1 MPMMFDSSASY
12 QGPELEMRWPVSSTH
27 CSRAI
32 SGSNETS
39 SWKPSKFSKNPCKCQ
54 KIHWIDRS
62 GALILNSCLWLSRRV
77 VFRVAKPHPKVMWLQ
92 RSQASI
98 WRRSHGMYLDPAAS
112 RSSEGRFRYCGGLLS
127 IAGIDMSTWHFLL
140 AKRCR
145 KCSQVHPLKQKG
157 SLFVLL
163 SFFDLTFDHGLCSW
177 VQTCRS
183 WIHMDP
189 YLLCRT
195 EAFPAA
201 ILLFS
206 PPALFQLSCTA
217 PSWQHQVARWIGR
230 FSTIIN
236 ELRWWNMVRHTN
248 T

>member
-12 QGPELEMRWPVSSTH
+12 QGPELEMRGPVSSTH

-112 RSSEGRFRYCGGLLS
+112 RSSEGRFRYCRGLLS

-163 SFFDLTFDHGLCSW
+163 SFLTWPSIMVSAAEFKHADLGSI
-177 VQTCRS
+177 
-183 WIHMDP
+183 WIH
-189 YLLCRT
+189 T
-195 EAFPAA
+195 
-201 ILLFS
+201 FS
-206 PPALFQLSCTA
+206 VGQKLSLQQFCSSALRPCSSSRVL
-217 PSWQHQVARWIGR
+217 HHHG
-230 FSTIIN
+230 STK
-236 ELRWWNMVRHTN
+236 
-248 T
+248 